1 MADYW
6 KSQPKKFCTYCKCWI
21 ADNKPSIEFH
31 ERGKNHKENVT
42 KKISEIKQK
51 SVAKAK
57 ADEKKAKE
65 FAAMEEAALKAYEE
79 DLKRLE
85 GEQPAP
91 LAPIVLS
98 IEERRTRDDQK
109 KMDIE
114 AVEKHH
120 AKRQWTKSVSPEG
133 YPYFYNLLTRE
144 SQWEEPEGFRE
155 NTDKNEKE
163 SKSAWVE
170 GVSEEG
176 YTYYYNSE
184 TGESRWVKPE
194 DSDPN
199 LLPDDKKD
207 STDAID
213 VSTAAEQTAA
223 NPEVS
228 TVSSSEMEG
237 VSEEGYM
244 YCYNSKTRRSRWDK
258 PEDSDPNLLPDD
270 KKDSTDAVDVST
282 ADDPE
287 DANPDVSTDSSSET
301 SPPSEDTTQ
310 TLAIPQTPKINYRPK
325 KESKSESDE
334 GSDPETKQEEAVEK
348 KNHAPKPDAPRP
360 SKTNPYGAW
369 ETVQEEED
377 PYDNVDLELPNVEYD
392 DPAVSV
398 PDVAQEPKVKFKE
411 KTITSLGDAA
421 TGASVFKRRKLENV
435 KARNIRQRL
444 NDQ

>member
-57 ADEKKAKE
+57 ADEKKSKE

-91 LAPIVLS
+91 LAPILPT
-98 IEERRTRDDQK
+98 IEERRARDEQK
-109 KMDIE
+109 RMEIE
-114 AVEKHH
+114 ALEKHH
-120 AKRQWTKSVSPEG
+120 AKRQWTKSLSPEG
-133 YPYFYNLLTRE
+133 YPYFYNLLTGE
-144 SQWEEPEGFRE
+144 SQWQEPEGFNE
-155 NTDKNEKE
+155 NKDKNEKE
-163 SKSAWVE
+163 TKSAWVE

-184 TGESRWVKPE
+184 TGESRW
-194 DSDPN
+194 
-199 LLPDDKKD
+199 
-207 STDAID
+207 
-213 VSTAAEQTAA
+213 
-223 NPEVS
+223 
-228 TVSSSEMEG
+228 
-237 VSEEGYM
+237 
-244 YCYNSKTRRSRWDK
+244 DK
-258 PEDSDPNLLPDD
+258 PEDFDPNLVPDD

-282 ADDPE
+282 ADE
-287 DANPDVSTDSSSET
+287 REAANPEVTTDSTSEE
-301 SPPSEDTTQ
+301 SPPSEDTTPEDK
-310 TLAIPQTPKINYRPK
+310 TPAIPQTPKINYRPK
-325 KESKSESDE
+325 KESTSDSDE
-334 GSDPETKQEEAVEK
+334 GSDPEPKQEEADEK
-348 KNHAPKPDAPRP
+348 KDHPPKSAAQKPPA
-360 SKTNPYGAW
+360 KLNPYGAW
-369 ETVQEEED
+369 ETVQEEEH
-377 PYDNVDLELPNVEYD
+377 PYENVDLELPNVEYD

-398 PDVAQEPKVKFKE
+398 PDVPQEPKVKFKE
-411 KTITSLGDAA
+411 KTITSLGDST

-435 KARNIRQRL
+435 RSRNIRQRL